1 MTQSRRFSAFIDQ
14 IRNWTSAIKDKQ
26 YRSLSTGDLVSPSSS
41 SKPSEFEP
49 DFMEMDF
56 GSTPTTSSLPAHFD
70 DCDLVPMEFKKN
82 GVKLLPQ
89 GSKQAEKAMKNH
101 RKFGSSEELSKI
113 KMEDIH
119 KAQSWFFVDI
129 DPRSAERILMSDG
142 FREASFLISYF
153 QQKYVM
159 SIWRKNK
166 VEHLVIRHYKKKNGS
181 TGFMLDIDRSFKNLV
196 ELTEY
201 YTKNKSYVLCTKLA
215 KGVSRPRR
223 NNNQDI
229 RSRA

>member
-1 MTQSRRFSAFIDQ
+1 M
-14 IRNWTSAIKDKQ
+14 
-26 YRSLSTGDLVSPSSS
+26 
-41 SKPSEFEP
+41 
-49 DFMEMDF
+49 
-56 GSTPTTSSLPAHFD
+56 
-70 DCDLVPMEFKKN
+70 
-82 GVKLLPQ
+82 KLLPQ
-89 GSKQAEKAMKNH
+89 GSKKAEKAMKN

-142 FREASFLISYF
+142 FVEASFLISFF

-201 YTKNKSYVLCTKLA
+201 YTKNKSYVLCTKLS